1 MAVQIVPTSRNG
13 NGHAVFPLSRKAF
26 HRSLPGRFGVV
37 EDTLETMERRLD
49 DFICRLTA
57 IEQRPVAVSDPG
69 LEARLDNPSPRIRP
83 GMEGVGKVVVG
94 ERKLIWIWTHSL
106 VDWLRLS
113 SWKWLP

>member
-69 LEARLDNPSPRIRP
+69 LEARLDNLVEIVTRMAVR
-83 GMEGVGKVVVG
+83 V
-94 ERKLIWIWTHSL
+94 ER
-106 VDWLRLS
+106 VDRRSARSRRRVAAIADQLAD
-113 SWKWLP
+113 